1 MRILRL
7 ELERYGHFTGKY
19 LDFRPDASL
28 HVVYGAN
35 EAGKTSALNAL
46 ADLLFGFPARTT
58 FNFLHPSPTLLLGAT
73 IKDRNGSV
81 LSFKRRKGTS
91 KTLLD
96 SVGGVLPDSALTP
109 FLGLVDRAVF
119 LNAWGLSKETLTAGA
134 LQMLATGGE
143 AGISLFA
150 AASGLRG
157 LIEVQK
163 KLEADAASIF
173 TPVKAQGRT
182 FYQAKDRFDAAAT
195 QVRHLE
201 LAARDLRARREAIA
215 LLKVDLEKARN
226 NRRDVILRRVSLDRL
241 KDIGPILNLVAAD
254 EELLRAWEH
263 LPATDGS
270 RVRQLRLALDR
281 SEEQQRELARLRRD
295 EATAKAAFESF
306 VVESPLIA
314 LGPAIQEL
322 FGELGSYADK
332 KKDLPRVQAEA
343 NTFKAD
349 LENYAIGLGL
359 SADTD
364 LALIRPNE
372 LLVTRLKSQ
381 IAAGK
386 TIALSLKANEN
397 AVGQETKALSTLKK
411 QESGSVPVSDPRPFQ
426 EQLAR
431 LLPTLNL
438 LKEIEQLERST
449 ARESA
454 QIKEKAA
461 QLSPSV
467 LDLDALA
474 LMSIPAKD
482 VIDGHRVTKET
493 LEGERGILQG
503 NVDEATQ
510 NLPVLQAQVDEFVG
524 GQLASAPEMIAAVR
538 ADRNNH
544 WQPLKSVLLQ
554 ESASLSI
561 AETATHVIGLE
572 EGMGTADRLADDA
585 VQNADRLASHGTALK
600 TLRDAQLKLERLTG
614 LLNEKN
620 RTIEIQ
626 ENHWQGLWQPF
637 GFQATIPIR
646 MSVWVGQVEA
656 LIERRTN
663 NLDELQ
669 QLTRLRNDIAAIRPT
684 LNRIAQ
690 SLGIIECEELPVG
703 VLHAAVDRELGLRAE
718 AWSKASNLITRLAD
732 VEGRITDLG
741 AEKEKLLATEG
752 EWRAVWS
759 EALPSMHLPPETS
772 VEGAEKALEI
782 WGKVPA
788 ALNQFKDRTARV
800 HGMERDM
807 LGFQA
812 RTAAL
817 LAQLNEPDLGLGPEA
832 AIKAVAQR
840 LNQAQQVETQAK
852 MAGTRFKELGQ
863 QVLLAE
869 TTAGEAVEALE
880 ALCKDMPPSPNRI
893 QQVLELE
900 EREKVL
906 ERLKERRHTLKPLSR
921 GQTEAELR
929 QGLEAFDETVAG
941 AEIEALKIEETQHNQ
956 RENEIYNGLTNAEA
970 DLTRLES
977 GVGAEVAVQLR
988 KNAEAELLQNTHDWA
1003 VRRFALIL
1011 LAHTIEQHRSQQEQP
1026 LLKKA
1031 SHLFSMLTANS
1042 FAGVEQEI
1050 DETDT
1055 FRLVGRRD
1063 AEHTLGYAEMSEGTQ
1078 FQLYLALRLAYLDEY
1093 AQKAEPMPFIGDDL
1107 LASFDDERTR
1117 RGITALADIGA
1128 RIQPIL
1134 FTHHSRVVELARE
1147 ELGDRVDVVNL
1158 V

>member
-46 ADLLFGFPARTT
+46 ADLLFGFPTRTT

-119 LNAWGLSKETLTAGA
+119 LNAWGLSKETLTTGA

-163 KLEADAASIF
+163 KLETDAASIF

-182 FYQAKDRFDAAAT
+182 FYQAKERFDAAAT

-201 LAARDLRARREAIA
+201 LAARDLKARRTAIADFKEELRKAREDRKEVIRARE
-215 LLKVDLEKARN
+215 
-226 NRRDVILRRVSLDRL
+226 SLVRL
-241 KDIGPILNLVAAD
+241 KDIGPIINRIAAD

-263 LPATDGS
+263 LPAMDGS
-270 RVRQLRLALDR
+270 RVRQLRFALDE
-281 SEEQQRELARLRRD
+281 SEEQQRELARLRRE
-295 EATAKAAFESF
+295 EATAKTTFERF

-322 FGELGSYADK
+322 VGELGSYADK

-349 LENYAIGLGL
+349 LDNYAIDLGL
-359 SADTD
+359 LVDTD

-372 LLVTRLKSQ
+372 LLVTRSKSQ

-386 TIALSLKANEN
+386 AIALSLKANEK
-397 AVGQETKALSTLKK
+397 AAEQEKGALSTLKK
-411 QESGSVPVSDPRPFQ
+411 QESGSIPVSDPRPFQ

-438 LKEIEQLERST
+438 LKEIDRLDRST
-449 ARESA
+449 TRESA
-454 QIKEKAA
+454 QIKEKAV
-461 QLSPSV
+461 QLTPSV
-467 LDLDALA
+467 MDLDALA
-474 LMSIPAKD
+474 LMSLPAKD
-482 VIDGHRVTKET
+482 VIDGYRVTKET
-493 LEGERGILQG
+493 LEGERAILQG
-503 NVDEATQ
+503 NLDEATQ
-510 NLPVLQAQVDEFVG
+510 NLPILQAQVNELAG

-538 ADRNNH
+538 ADRNDH

-572 EGMGTADRLADDA
+572 EGMGAADRLADDA
-585 VQNADRLASHGTALK
+585 VQNADRLASYGTALK

-614 LLNEKN
+614 LLDEKS
-620 RTIEIQ
+620 RAIEVQ

-637 GFQATIPIR
+637 DFQATAPIR

-669 QLTRLRNDIAAIRPT
+669 QLIRLRNQIAAIRPA
-684 LNRIAQ
+684 LNQIAK

-703 VLHAAVDRELGLRAE
+703 VLHAAVDRELGMRAE

-732 VEGRITDLG
+732 TEGRITALG
-741 AEKEKLLATEG
+741 TEKEKFLAAEEG
-752 EWRAVWS
+752 WRAEWDEV
-759 EALPSMHLPPETS
+759 LPAMHLPPDTS

-782 WGKVPA
+782 WAKVPA
-788 ALNQFKDRTARV
+788 ALNQHKDRTARV

-852 MAGTRFKELGQ
+852 MAGKRFKELGQ
-863 QVLLAE
+863 QVLLGE
-869 TTAGEAVEALE
+869 TTAGEAAEALE
-880 ALCKDMPPSPNRI
+880 ALCEGMPPSANRV

-906 ERLKERRHTLKPLSR
+906 ERLKERRQTLMPLSR

-929 QGLEAFDETVAG
+929 QGLEAFDETAAG
-941 AEIEALKIEETQHNQ
+941 AEIEALKIEEAQFNQ
-956 RENEIYNGLTNAEA
+956 RENEIYTSLTNAEA

-1003 VRRFALIL
+1003 VKRFAQIL
-1011 LAHTIEQHRSQQEQP
+1011 LAHAIEQHRSQQEQP

-1042 FAGVEQEI
+1042 FVGVEQEI
-1050 DETDT
+1050 DEADT

-1063 AEHTLGYAEMSEGTQ
+1063 ADHTLGYAEMSEGTQ

-1117 RGITALADIGA
+1117 RGITALVDIGS
-1128 RIQPIL
+1128 RIQTVL
-1134 FTHHSRVVELARE
+1134 FTHHSRVVELAQK
-1147 ELGDRVDVVNL
+1147 ELGEKVDVVNL
-1158 V
+1158 D

>member
-7 ELERYGHFTGKY
+7 ELEKYGHFTGKP
-19 LDFRPDASL
+19 LDFRPDANL

-46 ADLLFGFPARTT
+46 ADLLFGFPTRTT
-58 FNFLHPSPTLLLGAT
+58 FNFLHPNPTLLLSAT
-73 IKDRNGSV
+73 IKNRNGSV

-96 SVGGVLPDSALTP
+96 SLGGVLPDSALTP

-119 LNAWGLSKETLTAGA
+119 LNAWGLSKETLTAGT

-163 KLEADAASIF
+163 RLETDAASIF

-195 QVRHLE
+195 QVRNLE

-215 LLKVDLEKARN
+215 VLKEDLRKVRN
-226 NRRDVILRRVSLDRL
+226 NRSDVILRRENLVRL
-241 KDIGPILNLVAAD
+241 KDIGPILSLISAD
-254 EELLRAWEH
+254 EELLQVWEH
-263 LPATDGS
+263 LPAMDGS
-270 RVRQLRLALDR
+270 RVRQLRLALDE
-281 SEEQQRELARLRRD
+281 SDEQKRELARLRRD

-322 FGELGSYADK
+322 VGELSSYADK
-332 KKDLPRVQAEA
+332 KRDLPRVQAEA

-364 LALIRPNE
+364 LAVIRPNE
-372 LLVTRLKSQ
+372 LLVTRLKGQ
-381 IAAGK
+381 MAAGK
-386 TIALSLKANEN
+386 AIALSLKANEK
-397 AVGQETKALSTLKK
+397 AVGQEKEALSAIKK

-438 LKEIEQLERST
+438 LKEIDRLDRST
-449 ARESA
+449 TRESS

-461 QLSPSV
+461 QLSPPV
-467 LDLDALA
+467 MDIDALA
-474 LMSIPAKD
+474 LMSLPPKD
-482 VIDGHRVTKET
+482 VIDGCRVTKET

-503 NVDEATQ
+503 NFDEATQ
-510 NLPVLQAQVDEFVG
+510 NLPILQAQVDELSG
-524 GQLASAPEMIAAVR
+524 GQLVSAPEMIAAAR
-538 ADRNNH
+538 ADRNDH
-544 WQPLKSVLLQ
+544 WQPLKAVLLQ

-561 AETATHVIGLE
+561 AETAIHVIGLE
-572 EGMGTADRLADDA
+572 EGMGAADRLADDA

-600 TLRDAQLKLERLTG
+600 TLRDAQLKLERLTS
-614 LLNEKN
+614 LLNEKD
-620 RTIEIQ
+620 RTIEVQ
-626 ENHWQGLWQPF
+626 ENNWQGLWQLF
-637 GFQATIPIR
+637 GFQATTPIR
-646 MSVWVGQVEA
+646 MSVWVGLVEA

-669 QLTRLRNDIAAIRPT
+669 QLTKFRNEIDAIRPA
-684 LNRIAQ
+684 LNQVAK
-690 SLGIIECEELPVG
+690 SLGISECEELPAG
-703 VLHAAVDRELGLRAE
+703 VVHAAVDRELGLRSE

-732 VEGRITDLG
+732 AEDRIIALG
-741 AEKEKLLATEG
+741 TEKEKLLATEG
-752 EWRAVWS
+752 EWRAEWNEV
-759 EALPSMHLPPETS
+759 LPAMHLPPDTS

-782 WGKVPA
+782 WSKVPA
-788 ALNQFKDRTARV
+788 ALNQRKDRTARV

-817 LAQLNEPDLGLGPEA
+817 LSQLNEPDLGLGPEA

-852 MAGTRFKELGQ
+852 MAEKRFKESGQ

-869 TTAGEAVEALE
+869 TTAGEAIEALE
-880 ALCKDMPPSPNRI
+880 ALCEGLPPSPNRI

-906 ERLKERRHTLKPLSR
+906 ERRKERRQTLEPLSR
-921 GQTEAELR
+921 GQTEAEIR
-929 QGLEAFDETVAG
+929 QGLEAFDETTAG
-941 AEIEALKIEETQHNQ
+941 AEIEALKIEEAQHNQ
-956 RENEIYNGLTNAEA
+956 RENEIYTSLTNAEA

-977 GVGAEVAVQLR
+977 GVGAEVAIQLR

-1003 VRRFALIL
+1003 VKRFAQIL
-1011 LAHTIEQHRSQQEQP
+1011 LAHAIEQHRSQQEQP

-1063 AEHTLGYAEMSEGTQ
+1063 AEHTLGYSEMSEGTQ

-1093 AQKAEPMPFIGDDL
+1093 AQKAEPMPFVGDDL

-1117 RGITALADIGA
+1117 KGITALAEIGT

-1134 FTHHSRVVELARE
+1134 FTHHSRVVELAQQ
-1147 ELGDRVDVVNL
+1147 ELGEKVDVVNL
-1158 V
+1158 D

>member
-1 MRILRL
+1 LRILRL
-7 ELERYGHFTGKY
+7 DLEKYGHFTGKP
-19 LDFRPDASL
+19 LDFRPDAHL

-46 ADLLFGFPARTT
+46 ADLLFGFLARTT
-58 FNFLHPSPTLLLGAT
+58 FNFLHPNPTLLLGAT

-96 SVGGVLPDSALTP
+96 SFGGVLQDSALTP

-119 LNAWGLSKETLTAGA
+119 LNAWGLSKETLAAGA

-157 LIEVQK
+157 LIEAQK
-163 KLEADAASIF
+163 KLETDAASIF

-182 FYQAKDRFDAAAT
+182 FYQAKDRFDVAAT
-195 QVRHLE
+195 QVRNLE
-201 LAARDLRARREAIA
+201 LAARDLRVRREAIA
-215 LLKVDLEKARN
+215 VLREDLEKARN
-226 NRRDVILRRVSLDRL
+226 NRRDVILRREILVRL
-241 KDIGPILNLVAAD
+241 KDIGPILNLIAAD

-263 LPATDGS
+263 LPAMDGS
-270 RVRQLRLALDR
+270 RVRQLRLALNE
-281 SEEQQRELARLRRD
+281 SEEQLHEFARLRRE

-322 FGELGSYADK
+322 VGELGSYADK
-332 KKDLPRVQAEA
+332 KRDLPRVQAEA

-349 LENYAIGLGL
+349 LENYAMGLGL

-372 LLVTRLKSQ
+372 LMVTRLKGQ
-381 IAAGK
+381 IAGGK
-386 TIALSLKANEN
+386 AIALSLKANEK
-397 AVGQETKALSTLKK
+397 AVGQEKEALSTLKK
-411 QESGSVPVSDPRPFQ
+411 QESGSVPVSAPRSFQ

-438 LKEIEQLERST
+438 LKEIDRLDRST
-449 ARESA
+449 TRESA

-461 QLSPSV
+461 QLFPPV
-467 LDLDALA
+467 MDLDALA
-474 LMSIPAKD
+474 FMSLPAKD
-482 VIDGHRVTKET
+482 IIDGYRVTKEN

-503 NVDEATQ
+503 SLDETTQ
-510 NLPVLQAQVDEFVG
+510 NLPVLQAKVDELAG

-538 ADRNNH
+538 ADRNDH

-554 ESASLSI
+554 ESANLSI

-572 EGMGTADRLADDA
+572 EGMGAADRLADDA

-600 TLRDAQLKLERLTG
+600 ALRDAQLKLEKLTD
-614 LLNEKN
+614 LLNERNHIIKV
-620 RTIEIQ
+620 Q
-626 ENHWQGLWQPF
+626 EDHWQGLWQPI
-637 GFQATIPIR
+637 GFQATTPIR
-646 MSVWVGQVEA
+646 MSVWVGLVDA

-663 NLDELQ
+663 NLDEQQ
-669 QLTRLRNDIAAIRPT
+669 QLTKLRNEIAAIRPA
-684 LNRIAQ
+684 LNQIAR

-703 VLHAAVDRELGLRAE
+703 VLHAAVDRELGMRAE

-732 VEGRITDLG
+732 AEDRITALG
-741 AEKEKLLATEG
+741 TEKEKLLTTEAG
-752 EWRAVWS
+752 WGAGWNEV
-759 EALPSMHLPPETS
+759 LPAMYLPPDTS
-772 VEGAEKALEI
+772 VEGVEMALEI

-788 ALNQFKDRTARV
+788 ALNQHKDRTARV

-840 LNQAQQVETQAK
+840 LNQSQQVETQAK
-852 MAGTRFKELGQ
+852 MAEKRFKELGQ

-869 TTAGEAVEALE
+869 TTVEEAVEALE
-880 ALCKDMPPSPNRI
+880 ALCEGLPPSPNRI

-900 EREKVL
+900 EREKIL
-906 ERLKERRHTLKPLSR
+906 ERLKERRQTLKPLSR
-921 GQTEAELR
+921 RQTEAELR
-929 QGLEAFDETVAG
+929 QGLEAFDETAAG
-941 AEIEALKIEETQHNQ
+941 AEIEALKIEEAQHNQ
-956 RENEIYNGLTNAEA
+956 RENEIYTSLTNAEA

-1003 VRRFALIL
+1003 VKRFAQIL
-1011 LAHTIEQHRSQQEQP
+1011 LAHAIEQHRSQQEQP

-1031 SHLFSMLTANS
+1031 SRLFSLLTANS
-1042 FAGVEQEI
+1042 FAGVEQEL

-1063 AEHTLGYAEMSEGTQ
+1063 AEHTLGYSAMSEGTQ

-1107 LASFDDERTR
+1107 LASFDDQRTR
-1117 RGITALADIGA
+1117 RGVKALAEIGS

-1158 V
+1158 D